1 MASYKIV
8 LRNPWARI
16 MLLAVGLE
24 GALFQGVFPYVSADL
39 HLRFGLSF
47 TAIGIIIGVFAIG
60 GLIYAATVR
69 PLMRRLGQTGIANAG
84 GVLMGLSFL
93 TLAVE
98 PVWHFAP
105 LATLGIGLGFFM
117 LHNTLQTEATQ
128 MTPEARGT
136 SVALFASM
144 YFIGQ
149 TVGVALAAPVM
160 DRYGARPLFV
170 VSAVLLPALA
180 FWFTRRLKRKSL
192 AAPAR
197 DPFDLGLDDAL
208 DHARQVVV
216 EPGLE
221 QRPQH
226 LPHQVFERAGVLHQH
241 GLGQRVEGGIDRRR
255 RGATTSDR
263 RGRAWRAA
271 ATARGSAAAALRPRG
286 GGGSGWRRRIGEDHV
301 GLAVDGLEARRLGLA
316 GCRHLLGQFEHV
328 FGGGAPARRRIEPG
342 QHRIDVA
349 LIHRGGGGGAARRRG
364 RRRRRHRIARRHA
377 RRDAAAARPAAAQA
391 WRGGLGGVVV
401 GDDAA
406 NGGEDFLHRRLLRL
420 RRLAHCRIP
429 TVPIPQSPRDAG

>member
-1 MASYKIV
+1 MRAIAALGLASFASQALVRAADTLLPQIAADFAISVGAASIVITAYALTHGSMQFVTGPVADRFGKYRTVAIACGLSAVTVAICGLAHSLDSLTLARFASGITVAWILPISLAFIGDVVPYDQRQQLLGRFLASQILGQLFGQAAGGIVGDYFGWRVMFFLLAAMLALAAIALGAELAANPITRVDRTAPKGLGPMASYKIV

-16 MLLAVGLE
+16 MLLTVGLE

-47 TAIGIIIGVFAIG
+47 TAIGIIIGVFATG

-69 PLMRRLGQTGIANAG
+69 PLMRRLGQSGIANAG

-105 LATLGIGLGFFM
+105 LAVLGIGLGFFM

-170 VSAVLLPALA
+170 VSAVLLPALV
-180 FWFTRRLKRKSL
+180 FWFTRRLKRKS
-192 AAPAR
+192 
-197 DPFDLGLDDAL
+197 
-208 DHARQVVV
+208 
-216 EPGLE
+216 
-221 QRPQH
+221 
-226 LPHQVFERAGVLHQH
+226 
-241 GLGQRVEGGIDRRR
+241 
-255 RGATTSDR
+255 
-263 RGRAWRAA
+263 
-271 ATARGSAAAALRPRG
+271 
-286 GGGSGWRRRIGEDHV
+286 
-301 GLAVDGLEARRLGLA
+301 
-316 GCRHLLGQFEHV
+316 
-328 FGGGAPARRRIEPG
+328 
-342 QHRIDVA
+342 
-349 LIHRGGGGGAARRRG
+349 
-364 RRRRRHRIARRHA
+364 
-377 RRDAAAARPAAAQA
+377 
-391 WRGGLGGVVV
+391 
-401 GDDAA
+401 
-406 NGGEDFLHRRLLRL
+406 
-420 RRLAHCRIP
+420 
-429 TVPIPQSPRDAG
+429 